1 MQNRLLYIAFFV
13 LCVNIVRAQE
23 NSWNGIVPLKS
34 KRTDVERLLGEG
46 KKGLYYREFDY
57 EKDSQKVTI
66 IYAQKPCDMGW
77 NVPKDTVISIASPP
91 TKIENGKSAK
101 ELNLVE
107 ANYFVSADDAQYGTW
122 TEPERGIQYRFINTS
137 QNLLE
142 VRYIPSRKDNATRCD
157 GFPPYTPEAQY
168 PAYDS
173 TLFYNPNAGK
183 DGGMEFLIQGAPL
196 LNVLYSAKASEGKY
210 IPYVVVYFDNAL
222 SFTDYKKRLA
232 RFKLL
237 ADRITTRMG
246 FAKVR
251 IIEGGMSEKNRAVF
265 YVLPKEWKPPSLMP
279 DLRSPQFTKRNR
291 LVAEKLKPTKPGEK
305 KRKHDR

>member
-1 MQNRLLYIAFFV
+1 MRNRLLYIAFF
-13 LCVNIVRAQE
+13 LICAQIVRAQE

-34 KRTDVERLLGEG
+34 KRADVERILGEG

-66 IYAQKPCDMGW
+66 GYVQKPCDAGW
-77 NVPKDTVISIASPP
+77 NVPKDTVISIATTP
-91 TKIENGKSAK
+91 TKVENGKSAK

-107 ANYFVSADDAQYGTW
+107 ADYFISADDAQYGTW
-122 TEPERGIQYRFINTS
+122 TEPERGIQYRFMNTS

-142 VRYIPSRKDNATRCD
+142 VRYIPSRKDNASRCD
-157 GFPPYTPEAQY
+157 GFPPYAPEAQY

-183 DGGMEFLIQGAPL
+183 DGGMEFLVQGSL
-196 LNVLYSAKASEGKY
+196 LSISYPAKASEGKY
-210 IPYVVVYFDNAL
+210 VPYVVVYFDNAL
-222 SFTDYKKRLA
+222 SFTAYKKRLA

-237 ADRITTRMG
+237 AEQITSRMG

-251 IIEGGMSEKNRAVF
+251 IIEGGVSEKNRAVF
-265 YVLPKEWKPPSLMP
+265 YVIPKNWKPPSPMP
-279 DLRSPQFTKRNR
+279 DLPSPQFTKRER
-291 LVAEKLKPTKPGEK
+291 
-305 KRKHDR
+305 